1 MNKISVVID
10 NQTISYW
17 KYEIILTLYKN
28 GLLGTIY
35 VTEKSSKSF
44 RLAFKRIVCTSLSRI
59 TISEYF
65 GDIKRLSLKTGAK
78 PTGDLVWLS
87 EGLINF
93 EYIDNIFYFCNEIK
107 KQKFESSLFSK
118 ENLRFKSLDFWSVSY
133 EGISLARLP

>member
-93 EYIDNIFYFCNEIK
+93 EYIDNIF
-107 KQKFESSLFSK
+107 
-118 ENLRFKSLDFWSVSY
+118 
-133 EGISLARLP
+133 ISAMK